1 MGFLVPAILAG
12 LAALGIPLLL
22 HLRQRDR
29 QRPMPFPSLMFLRRV
44 PIRTDR
50 RRRITDLPLL
60 LLRALAVA
68 LLVLAYAR
76 PYLRAGLSGDRAS
89 AGLTVV
95 MVDRSQSMAH
105 AEVQAAMRDSLQAI
119 LSARPADR
127 RMAIVGY
134 DQEADVLAAP
144 TTDAATLR
152 EAASAAGPRA
162 AGTQASAG
170 WRVAGQL
177 LASEALP
184 GEVIWITDGQRS
196 ATPDDDAPRWPTG
209 TQLRRVA
216 VAATSP
222 DNSAVAAVEWQ
233 PIVSS
238 VGRQGVVAAQL
249 VRSGGEGERIVTA
262 TLLVDGRVTDSAS
275 VTLPANGTVRV
286 PFSAVVL
293 PRTAA
298 RIAVRLDADALQADD
313 VFHAVIPADDG
324 MRLALVTSAPTE
336 GRYLE
341 GALGIGRDPT
351 ITVERVPAVSPP
363 VLTRSAVVWFHDVPP
378 PSGAGAEALDAWVRG
393 GGGVVVSVGP
403 RLAAARETP
412 DTMLPAAW
420 RGEATREG
428 AVVGEA
434 ALAHPALAPFRG
446 EGRDP
451 LATVRTRRQPVLTA
465 RDGATTV
472 LAFDDGLPALV
483 TAAREAGQVAVVAV
497 PLELG
502 GGDFPLQSSFLPF
515 VRGLASWAG
524 GRASDPAAMQPGGV
538 WRLPGALANAVV
550 RSPSGALPIVS
561 DRLVVMP
568 PEAGVFEA
576 FEGDPVGAPVA
587 LMALNAPAAEAD
599 LRAAP
604 EVGPFPGAAE
614 AQGEQARTM
623 DAPSPI
629 ELEARQGVWRWL
641 LLLAVALLGVEVLVA
656 SRGWRGVAPAGT
668 ISEGEAA

>member
-68 LLVLAYAR
+68 LLVLAFAR
-76 PYLRAGLSGDRAS
+76 PYLRSALPGDAAS

-95 MVDRSQSMAH
+95 VVDRSQSMAH
-105 AEVQAAMRDSLQAI
+105 AEVQALVKDSLDAI
-119 LSARPADR
+119 LSARPAGR

-134 DQEADVLAAP
+134 DQEGEVLAAP

-152 EAASAAGPRA
+152 EAAATATPRA

-177 LASEALP
+177 LASETLP
-184 GEVIWITDGQRS
+184 GEVLWITDGQRS
-196 ATPDDDAPRWPTG
+196 ATPDDDAPRWPPG
-209 TQLRRVA
+209 TQVRRVE
-216 VAATSP
+216 VRAASP

-233 PIVSS
+233 PVASA
-238 VGRQGVVAAQL
+238 VGREGVVAAQV
-249 VRSGGEGERIVTA
+249 VRSGGDGERSVTVA
-262 TLLVDGRVTDSAS
+262 LLVDGRVADSAR

-286 PFSAVVL
+286 PFATVAL
-293 PRTAA
+293 PRAAA
-298 RIAVRLDADALQADD
+298 RVMVRLDADALPADD
-313 VFHAVIPADDG
+313 LFHAVIPADDG
-324 MRLALVTSAPTE
+324 MRLALVTHDASE

-341 GALGIGRDPT
+341 GALGIGRDPA
-351 ITVERVPAVSPP
+351 ITVERVGAITPA
-363 VLTRSAVVWFHDVPP
+363 LLARSSVVWFHDIPP
-378 PSGAGAEALDAWVRG
+378 PNGGDAEALDAWVRRG
-393 GGGVVVSVGP
+393 GGLVVSVGS
-403 RLAAARETP
+403 RLAAAGEP
-412 DTMLPAAW
+412 LNALASAAV
-420 RGEATREG
+420 RGVASREG
-428 AVVGEA
+428 TVGGA

-446 EGRDP
+446 EQSDP
-451 LATVRTRRQPVLTA
+451 LATVRTRRQPLLVPRA
-465 RDGATTV
+465 GATTV

-483 TAAREAGQVAVVAV
+483 VSSRELGHLAVLAV
-497 PLELG
+497 PLEVG
-502 GGDFPLQSSFLPF
+502 GGDFPLQPSFLPF

-524 GRASDPAAMQPGGV
+524 GRAADPAAMQPGGV
-538 WRLPGALANAVV
+538 WRLPISLTAAVV
-550 RSPSGALPIVS
+550 RSPSGGAQTIA

-568 PEAGVFEA
+568 PEAGIFEA
-576 FEGDPVGAPVA
+576 FEGAGTGTPMA

-599 LRAAP
+599 LRPTP
-604 EVGPFPGAAE
+604 ETIAIAGAMAS
-614 AQGEQARTM
+614 QGEQGMTM
-623 DAPSPI
+623 DTPSAL

-641 LLLAVALLGVEVLVA
+641 LVLAVALLGVEVMMA

-668 ISEGEAA
+668 ISEGEAG